1 MSENTNLP
9 SGEGGILARVRQ
21 VVEGAK
27 VPDATQVVTPADEG
41 QAAQPEVKS
50 VEENYQVTSLKKNT
64 AGTPITGFSMGVLA
78 DELGALLSNALH
90 KAGVN
95 SVNAET
101 LGIFDVLGIVPKG
114 FRVVE
119 DGNIGRKFFVLKN
132 TNRGVDIY
140 KQIIKAV
147 NATISETVSF
157 PYLVTKTLQLPV
169 KYNNSKQDFD
179 YAPVTVESLT
189 LTREEIESLNYT
201 FITEIKFYKAREAN
215 DVDLISLCIDREEW
229 KSTPFRT
236 ANVL

>member
-1 MSENTNLP
+1 MSDT
-9 SGEGGILARVRQ
+9 ILARVRQ
-21 VVEGAK
+21 TVEGAK
-27 VPDATQVVTPADEG
+27 APDATQIVTSASED
-41 QAAQPEVKS
+41 QASQTEVKPLD
-50 VEENYQVTSLKKNT
+50 ENYQVTSLKKNT
-64 AGTPITGFSMGVLA
+64 AGTPITGFSMSVLA
-78 DELGALLSNALH
+78 DELGAILSNALH

-95 SVNAET
+95 SVKAET
-101 LGIFDVLGIVPKG
+101 LGIFDMLGIVPKG
-114 FRVVE
+114 FRAIE
-119 DGNIGRKFFVLKN
+119 DKNVGCKFFVLKG

-157 PYLVTKTLQLPV
+157 PYIITKTLQLPV
-169 KYNNSKQDFD
+169 KYNNGKQDFD

-201 FITEIKFYKAREAN
+201 FITEIKFHKAREAS

-236 ANVL
+236 SNVL